1 MSAFSLMSVGSRAVF
16 AAYNQLQTASN
27 NIANANTPG
36 YSRQSA
42 QLATAGSDFTGSGYQ
57 GRGVTVTTVARASN
71 MFMTQQVV
79 GTAATAAAD
88 SARSDL
94 LSQLEKV
101 FASGAAGLGQSVTQ
115 IFNSYAD
122 LAAGPGDL
130 AARQAVLGRLEDF
143 ASLSRASSDQIEALK
158 GHLEHD
164 VAGAVDQVNA
174 LAASLA
180 NLNLNIRR
188 ATNAGQTPN
197 ELFDQRDQLVKRIAE
212 KIEVQTYVGADST
225 ASVFVGIGQT
235 LVLGG
240 DTHRLAAQPNAQ
252 DPDQIGVAIE
262 VAGLNSALTL
272 DQVGDGM
279 IGGLM
284 RFQAHDLSDARNRVG
299 QLVAA
304 VAGAINQQ
312 QSMGLD
318 LAARAGAPIYSL
330 AGPQVVPAAGNA
342 RDGGGQFIA
351 QVSLTVADPSQLKAS
366 DYDLVADPG
375 NAGQYRATRLADGAR
390 LGPLADGQAFDG
402 LVLHIGATAP
412 AAGES
417 FRLKAVAGA
426 AANLQLVLA
435 DPRGLAA
442 ANPVTALAAAA
453 NTGTVAVRSLNVVA
467 PPGTA
472 YGPLTLT
479 FADDLGAYAL
489 GDGGGVVQSGTVVA
503 GQPLLYNGLALTLSG
518 RPQAGDTVQIVPTT
532 RPGANNGNALRLDGL
547 ANVALVDGQTAGD
560 AYASAMSAIGVRVQG
575 ARVAADTSG
584 NVARRAQTELTG
596 EVGVNL
602 DEEAARLIQFQQA
615 YQASAKILMTAQTLL
630 DTILGLSR

>member
-1 MSAFSLMSVGSRAVF
+1 MSAFSLMSLGSRAVF
-16 AAYNQLQTASN
+16 AAYNQLQTAGN

-42 QLATAGSDFTGSGYQ
+42 ELATAGSDYTGSGYV

-71 MFMTQQVV
+71 MFMSQQVV
-79 GTAATAAAD
+79 GATATAAAD

-94 LSQLEKV
+94 LLQLEKV
-101 FASGAAGLGQSVTQ
+101 FAGGAAGLGQSVTQ

-122 LAAGPGDL
+122 LAAAPNDL

-143 ASLSRASSDQIEALK
+143 ASLSRASSNQIEALK
-158 GHLEHD
+158 GQLEHD
-164 VAGAVDQVNA
+164 VVGAVAEVNA

-180 NLNLNIRR
+180 HLNINIRR

-212 KIEVQTYVGADST
+212 KIEVQSYVGADST

-240 DTHRLAAQPNAQ
+240 DTHKMAALANPQ

-272 DQVGDGM
+272 DQVGDGL

-304 VAGAINQQ
+304 VAGAINLQ
-312 QSMGLD
+312 QSLGLD
-318 LAARAGAPIYSL
+318 LQASAGAPIYSV
-330 AGPQVVPAAGNA
+330 AGPQALPAAGNA
-342 RDGGGQFIA
+342 RDGAGQFIA
-351 QVSLTVADPSQLKAS
+351 QISLTVADTSQLKAS

-375 NAGQYRATRLADGAR
+375 NGGQYRVTRLVDGAQ
-390 LGPLADGQAFDG
+390 LGPLADGQGFDG
-402 LVLHIGATAP
+402 LVLHIGSTPP

-417 FRLKAVAGA
+417 FRIKPVAHT
-426 AANLQLVLA
+426 AANLHLVLA

-442 ANPVTALAAAA
+442 ANPVTALVAAA
-453 NTGTVAVRSLNVVA
+453 NTGTLAVRSLDAVA
-467 PPGTA
+467 APSTA
-472 YGPLTLT
+472 YVPLTLT
-479 FADDLGAYAL
+479 FTDDQGGYAL
-489 GDGGGVVQSGTVVA
+489 DDGGGVVQSGAVIA
-503 GQPLLYNGLALTLSG
+503 GQPLRYNGLALTWSG
-518 RPQAGDTVQIVPTT
+518 RPQTGDTLQIVPTT
-532 RPGANNGNALRLDGL
+532 RAGANNGNALRFDAL
-547 ANVALVDGQTAGD
+547 ANAPLVDGQTAGD
-560 AYASAMSAIGVRVQG
+560 AYASAMSAMGVRVQG
-575 ARVAADTSG
+575 ARVAADTST
-584 NVARRAQTELTG
+584 NVARRAQTELTSV
-596 EVGVNL
+596 VGVNL
-602 DEEAARLIQFQQA
+602 DEEAARLIQYQQA

-630 DTILGLSR
+630 DTIIGLTR